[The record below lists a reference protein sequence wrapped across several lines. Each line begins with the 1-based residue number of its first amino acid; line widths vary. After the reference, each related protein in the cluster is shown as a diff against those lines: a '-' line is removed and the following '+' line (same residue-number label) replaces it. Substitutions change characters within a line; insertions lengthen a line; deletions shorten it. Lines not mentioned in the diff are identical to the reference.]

1 MAAARVVGCEY
12 FCEIRQLAR
21 FLLEVG
27 ESFAA
32 AHEQRKTVADAL
44 LGVNEV
50 GKNRDTSS
58 VAARR
63 AAHV

>member
-1 MAAARVVGCEY
+1 MAAARVVVCEY
-12 FCEIRQLAR
+12 FCKIRQLAR

-32 AHEQRKTVADAL
+32 AHEQRKAVADAL

-50 GKNRDTSS
+50 GENRDMSS

-63 AAHV
+63 TAHV